1 MTMLSDT
8 ATRSRWLKP
17 ALIGLAM
24 LAIAV
29 GVYVSM
35 NLRVAAPE
43 VTYISLKG
51 EKITSHSLRGKVVM
65 VNFWATDCATCIKE
79 MPQMIET
86 YQKFHGQGLE
96 LIAVAMKYDPPN
108 YVINYTETRQLPFT
122 VALDSNGQ
130 LAKAFG
136 DVALTPTTFVIDK
149 QGNIIKRY
157 VGEPEFGALHELLK
171 KALAG

>member
-1 MTMLSDT
+1 MSVPG
-8 ATRSRWLKP
+8 ASTRPGWVKP
-17 ALIGLAM
+17 V
-24 LAIAV
+24 AIAAIVFAVLAGV
-29 GVYVSM
+29 GLSM
-35 NLRVAAPE
+35 NKSVAAPE
-43 VTYISLKG
+43 VTYISLTG
-51 EKITSHSLRGKVVM
+51 EKITSQSLRGKVVM
-65 VNFWATDCATCIKE
+65 VNFWATSCTTCVKE

-86 YQKFHGQGLE
+86 YKKFNGQGLE
-96 LIAVAMKYDPPN
+96 FVAVAMKYDPPN
-108 YVINYTETRQLPFT
+108 YVINFTENRKLPFK
-122 VALDSNGQ
+122 VALDSNGE